1 MNAQPEKFQPKFL
14 VPFRAS
20 FQRPFSVSGKRRLN
34 RKRLRKASWRTAG
47 VLVPGLLLFSVSP
60 ASASHLERHFKVEAR
75 PVITLHNPNG
85 TVTVKAWT
93 KPEVM
98 VTASPA
104 TDQVDID
111 AEQSGNR
118 VDIMTRPVSEA
129 IAPGDLRT
137 DFDIRVPQDAEL
149 QIHDDSGAVNVN
161 SVLGDTNVET
171 IGAGVD
177 LEDAA
182 GYLTVKTVGGGFQCV
197 RCAGRIEVSSITGNF
212 RLIDLRSYH
221 VRAQTSK
228 GNILFDGEFL
238 PNGMYQ
244 LKNYSGVIEVRF
256 SPGDS
261 FDLSAT
267 SLKGKVSNEAKL
279 TPPTHHFYQK
289 FGNSLFGS
297 FNTGQAKVELSSFD
311 GTINILKRN

>member
-1 MNAQPEKFQPKFL
+1 MNPQPIRTQPKSL
-14 VPFRAS
+14 RWPGSCNPRNHAWRRIRRA
-20 FQRPFSVSGKRRLN
+20 PLGKALPW
-34 RKRLRKASWRTAG
+34 KAAG
-47 VLVPGLLLFSVSP
+47 LLVPGLLLFGVSS
-60 ASASHLERHFKVEAR
+60 ASASHLEDHFKVDAR

-93 KPEVM
+93 KSEVM
-98 VTASPA
+98 VVASPA
-104 TDQVDID
+104 TDRVDVE
-111 AEQSGNR
+111 ATQTGNR
-118 VDIMTRPVSEA
+118 VDIMTHPVSDV
-129 IAPGDLRT
+129 IVPGDLRT

-161 SVLGDTNVET
+161 SVLGDTSVET
-171 IGAGVD
+171 VGAGVD
-177 LEDAA
+177 LVDAA
-182 GYLTVKTVGGGFQCV
+182 GYLTVKTVDGGFQCI

-267 SLKGKVSNEAKL
+267 SLKGKVHNEAKL
-279 TPPTHHFYQK
+279 TPPAHRFYQR